1 MKLLLLIGVAAAAV
15 PPPILELIGDQGEV
29 RYDTGRVVQYQDAA
43 GNVGVHID
51 SRTDVHGKAQ
61 ALGCSK
67 VDGLCVT
74 SQITG
79 LNAKIGYIKNRL
91 DTHQSHIDKHIPGKL
106 TDVEQK
112 LSKRLTE
119 LE

>member
-15 PPPILELIGDQGEV
+15 PPPILELIGDKGEV
-29 RYDTGRVVQYQDAA
+29 RYDTGRVVQYEDAA

-61 ALGCSK
+61 ASGCSK

-79 LNAKIGYIKNRL
+79 LNAKIENIKNRL
-91 DTHQSHIDKHIPGKL
+91 DTHQTHIDTHLPGQL
-106 TDVEQK
+106 A
-112 LSKRLTE
+112 
-119 LE
+119 